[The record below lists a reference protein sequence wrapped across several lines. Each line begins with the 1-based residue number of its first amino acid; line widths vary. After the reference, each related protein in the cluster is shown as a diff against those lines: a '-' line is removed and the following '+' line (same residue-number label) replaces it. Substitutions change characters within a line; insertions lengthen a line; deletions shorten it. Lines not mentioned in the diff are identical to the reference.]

1 MLHAMEFLYL
11 TYTCCNPFFNNVS
24 LVITTVVTIDTT
36 FWGEMWRIPMNLMI
50 NRIVAGA
57 SAFAGLVMGRYGSDI
72 GDPSYVGSY

>member
-1 MLHAMEFLYL
+1 
-11 TYTCCNPFFNNVS
+11 
-24 LVITTVVTIDTT
+24 
-36 FWGEMWRIPMNLMI
+36 MI